1 MIFFSVPYSNEILQ
15 SVITL
20 VWMLYKFYILSSHIQ
35 KEKFPSIPPLA
46 FNLASA
52 KILWGTQSGN
62 PSYNH
67 AGVFKN
73 PGKRKKSQSATRHY
87 PHWLSLML
95 VAGWLLI

>member
-52 KILWGTQSGN
+52 KIL
-62 PSYNH
+62 
-67 AGVFKN
+67 
-73 PGKRKKSQSATRHY
+73 
-87 PHWLSLML
+87 
-95 VAGWLLI
+95 